1 MKLCYTIL
9 LRKIFCYR
17 SIIMNTIDFS
27 QIDHTFLKGITAS
40 PSNEPEL
47 FCRQVKFAATKL
59 PFDIVLRLMEFASHG
74 SSTGFLLFQN
84 IHVDNTTPQTPP
96 GNTFFLG
103 EKTMLSKIQGI
114 LISVIGNMIAY
125 EAEGYGRLF
134 QDVVPMQNMAK
145 NQTSLGSDI
154 ELEIHTEQAFSKLRP
169 DILSLACLRGDEN
182 AYTYILPV
190 KSVIDNL
197 TPFEIQMLREP
208 LWITGVD
215 LSFKLHG
222 NPFLE
227 GDIRGPMPI
236 LHGSIE
242 DPEFIF
248 DQDLMM
254 GTTPEADDLVKKII
268 DIYYK
273 HRIAHCLKPGEII
286 FVDNRRAVHGRSSF
300 APKYDGYDRFLV
312 RCFATLDYEKSA
324 HARINGGRTVAAIYS

>member
-1 MKLCYTIL
+1 
-9 LRKIFCYR
+9 
-17 SIIMNTIDFS
+17 MNTIDFS

-47 FCRQVKFAATKL
+47 FCRQATFATARL
-59 PFDIVLRLMEFASHG
+59 PFDIVLRLIEFASHG

-96 GNTFFLG
+96 GNTYFLG

-248 DQDLMM
+248 DQIHHN
-254 GTTPEADDLVKKII
+254 KKTY
-268 DIYYK
+268 DI
-273 HRIAHCLKPGEII
+273 CL
-286 FVDNRRAVHGRSSF
+286 
-300 APKYDGYDRFLV
+300 DRFYLNILCGRFGRRV
-312 RCFATLDYEKSA
+312 HICQTICKFYQFRMIGLANISEVLIYVFHNRVDFIEK
-324 HARINGGRTVAAIYS
+324 GGFVFTRF